1 MGRKGL
7 KVAVAHINVLLID
20 IFLQVSMVCRRRII
34 PDSAGYGIRKLAAGR
49 HTAADHIRC
58 RAPAFLSAVPHVQH
72 GRNRIFPGKIQ
83 KTHVDDAGNVQ
94 NHRGSAEILCDRPKE
109 LFLLCA
115 QAETAGKILIVLRF
129 SGRTANHHQSLV
141 RSLCSRSRKFL
152 IHLHLLLTPG
162 FPGPYAAPIVKWILP
177 DPFLIHGRKL
187 FIHLQI
193 ITLPQAV
200 QQVRRIGSVH
210 RTA

>member
-1 MGRKGL
+1 
-7 KVAVAHINVLLID
+7 
-20 IFLQVSMVCRRRII
+20 MVRRRGII
-34 PDSAGYGIRKLAAGR
+34 PDSAGYSVRELAAGR

-58 RAPAFLSAVPHVQH
+58 RAPTFLSAVPHIQH
-72 GRNRIFPGKIQ
+72 GCNRIFIRKIQ
-83 KTHVDDAGNVQ
+83 KTHVDDTGNVQ

-115 QAETAGKILIVLRF
+115 QTETAGKILIVLRF

-141 RSLCSRSRKFL
+141 RSLCSRGRKLL

-162 FPGPYAAPIVKWILP
+162 FPGPYAAPIVKGILP